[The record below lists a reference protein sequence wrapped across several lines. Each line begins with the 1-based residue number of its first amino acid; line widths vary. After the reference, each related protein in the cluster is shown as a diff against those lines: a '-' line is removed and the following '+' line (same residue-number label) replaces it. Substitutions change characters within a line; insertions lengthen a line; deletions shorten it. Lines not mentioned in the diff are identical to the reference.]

1 MTLQDVIVRDMLR
14 NRQASKD
21 ESLDAYNN
29 KEEAR
34 MRKRVWWQVVE
45 VVGAVLTFALT
56 FAMFVFLGWCF
67 LALTPNQTSAEADA
81 CRMEMGIG
89 D

>member
-29 KEEAR
+29 RVEAR
-34 MRKRVWWQVVE
+34 MRKRVWRQVVE
-45 VVGAVLTFALT
+45 VVGAVLT

-89 D
+89 N